1 MFHCSFFFFYSFL
14 SVLFYTS
21 AEERRRIIPL
31 SAAIYFLCNLDRS
44 NIGNARILN
53 STTKDDMQT
62 ELQMTPVQFNVAL
75 MVFLVGYFVCD
86 QKPSPLGEVDD

>member
-1 MFHCSFFFFYSFL
+1 MEASNTYSRL
-14 SVLFYTS
+14 LRPY
-21 AEERRRIIPL
+21 RIIPL

-53 STTKDDMQT
+53 STTKNDMQT

-75 MVFLVGYFVCD
+75 MIFLIGYFVSSFTPERRERQSKVAC
-86 QKPSPLGEVDD
+86 